1 MTAGVERRP
10 GTPRLLR
17 ELNDRAALEL
27 LLTEGPLTRAQLGE
41 RTGLSK
47 VTASQLLSRLEERG
61 LVEVAGELAGGRGPN
76 AELYAVVPSTA
87 YVAGLHVEQDIVSAA
102 VADVTGRVVTEIAV
116 DPNDAADPVELVRG
130 VVVRVCGAAGI
141 SPEALRAFVIG
152 TPGVLDPRTG
162 DLRLAVNLPA
172 WHEGVH
178 DALRADLGRPV
189 TIENDV
195 NLAAM
200 AERAFGAAAGAED
213 FVLVW
218 MGVGLGLATVL
229 GGRLHRGVGGAAG
242 EIGYLP
248 VPGAKLPADLSH
260 PASAGFQ
267 SLVGAQALLP
277 LAADFGFASATA
289 ADAVRSAAQAAAAGD
304 QRGSDFLGE
313 LAGRVATG
321 VAAISVVLD
330 PGLVV
335 LGGEVGLAG
344 GAALAER
351 VGAEVGRI
359 CPCRPQVVSTG
370 ITGGP
375 VLRGAILEAVDRAQA
390 ELLAS
395 VASLSPPTPHPPQTT
410 PAPQATPPQT
420 TPSRSSSAR
429 RRAAG
434 VPCLGTREG
443 HDCGNLAC
451 SDHPK
456 FPRLWNS
463 GPGPVSPST
472 PATQETPSAQQH
484 RSQCAR
490 PHRLTPCP
498 RRTASMGH
506 RCGRRAGGNDND
518 GPSMLR

>member
-1 MTAGVERRP
+1 VGYVTTGVERRP

-17 ELNDRAALEL
+17 ELNDRSALEL
-27 LLTEGPLTRAQLGE
+27 LLTEGPMTRAQLGE

-61 LVEVAGELAGGRGPN
+61 LVEVAGEQAGGRGPN

-87 YVAGLHVEQDIVSAA
+87 YVAGLHVEQDVVSAA
-102 VADVTGRVVTEIAV
+102 VADVTGRVVSEISV
-116 DPNDAADPVELVRG
+116 DPSNSADPVELVRDAVITACG
-130 VVVRVCGAAGI
+130 VAGV
-141 SPEALRAFVIG
+141 SLDALRAFVIG

-178 DALRADLGRPV
+178 EALSADLGRPV

-200 AERAFGAAAGAED
+200 AERAFGAAVGIED

-218 MGVGLGLATVL
+218 IGVGLGLATVL

-242 EIGYLP
+242 EIGYVP
-248 VPGAKLPADLSH
+248 VAGAKLPADLSH

-267 SLVGAQALLP
+267 SLVGAQAVVP
-277 LAADFGFASATA
+277 LASQFGFAGPTADEAVRTA
-289 ADAVRSAAQAAAAGD
+289 AAAAAAGD
-304 QRGSDFLGE
+304 ERGAAFLAE
-313 LAGRVATG
+313 LASRVATG

-344 GAALAER
+344 GVALADL

-359 CPCRPQVVSTG
+359 SPCSPQVVPTA

-375 VLRGAILEAVDRAQA
+375 VLRGAILEAVDRARA

-395 VASLSPPTPHPPQTT
+395 VASLSP
-410 PAPQATPPQT
+410 
-420 TPSRSSSAR
+420 
-429 RRAAG
+429 
-434 VPCLGTREG
+434 L
-443 HDCGNLAC
+443 
-451 SDHPK
+451 
-456 FPRLWNS
+456 
-463 GPGPVSPST
+463 
-472 PATQETPSAQQH
+472 
-484 RSQCAR
+484 
-490 PHRLTPCP
+490 
-498 RRTASMGH
+498 
-506 RCGRRAGGNDND
+506 
-518 GPSMLR
+518 